1 MSCPWVYSLSPLIHP
16 QPIMAQSSNDEHSF
30 LSKEAF
36 FAHSLVD
43 GRVRSYCNS
52 HALQKPLV
60 LDLVKSSFKRF
71 FSDSFMSSLTLVL
84 AGTGEE
90 DEGGF
95 ALQNDYL
102 ECFDLLDL
110 WDEVEKETGI
120 ATQKPFLLIVDQCYA
135 SRLSKKIVAP
145 EPLYY

>member
-1 MSCPWVYSLSPLIHP
+1 
-16 QPIMAQSSNDEHSF
+16 MAQSSNDEHSF

-71 FSDSFMSSLTLVL
+71 FSDSLMSSLTLVL
-84 AGTGEE
+84 VGTGERDTGE
-90 DEGGF
+90 FG
-95 ALQNDYL
+95 LQKKTVNDLDWYL
-102 ECFDLLDL
+102 DCSNLVDL
-110 WDEVEKETGI
+110 WEEVEKETGI

>member
-1 MSCPWVYSLSPLIHP
+1 MKNVIVC
-16 QPIMAQSSNDEHSF
+16 
-30 LSKEAF
+30 SKEAF
-36 FAHSLVD
+36 FTHPLVD
-43 GRVRSYCNS
+43 GQVRSYCNS

-60 LDLVKSSFKRF
+60 LELVKSSFKRF

-135 SRLSKKIVAP
+135 LRLSKRQWLQLMLTSAHPNLPTCCIMFSWP
-145 EPLYY
+145 